1 MDSLYLKKVYCLY
14 KVTFTANEMNESP
27 LHRIINELKNLHNV
41 LENGMQ

>member
-27 LHRIINELKNLHNV
+27 LHRIINELFKQYV